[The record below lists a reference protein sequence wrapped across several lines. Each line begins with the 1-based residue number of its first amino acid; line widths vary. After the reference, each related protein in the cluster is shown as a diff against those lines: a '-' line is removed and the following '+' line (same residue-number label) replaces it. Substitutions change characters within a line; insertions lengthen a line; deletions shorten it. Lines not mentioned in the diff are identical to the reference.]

1 MSYNVSSTHGRAQSS
16 RNISVTALLAAI
28 GIGIASSAVQILIFT
43 LIKDK
48 LSRIYQ
54 PKTYLVPERQRT
66 SPPPRGAFR
75 WIASIFTY
83 KDTEIINKCGLDAYF
98 FLRYLQ
104 TLLFIFVP
112 LACLL
117 LPILL
122 PLNYLSGRNFAASDA
137 RESSDNDNIPAGLD
151 VLAWG
156 NISPN
161 KTSRYWIHLILA
173 VVVVIWICCVFF
185 AELRVYVRVRR
196 DYLTSAEHRLRA
208 SATTVLVTDIPST
221 WLTVEALSFLYDVFP
236 GGIRNIWI
244 NRDHR
249 KLLRKV
255 RAREGVVAMLE
266 SAETELIKRC
276 KQAQLKQQRE
286 LASNNTLQYYTTRE
300 EEENSNIRAD
310 QIAKGEGKSSGN
322 LNQIHQSIEEAVE
335 AAKAKNELDGWRSIN
350 KATTG
355 SLATIGKGFSR
366 GLRLVGR
373 VEETVIKNTE
383 NATKV
388 VDNIIETTNGFYD
401 IKSNSPKQEPS
412 KNWPR
417 TYISHHNTDYKNAEE
432 PTHSRIPY
440 SFGAI
445 TENSHKDAKHRW
457 WKFWN
462 GPSGSFPSPLPHG
475 YEKIANSRGKIPGA
489 SGLAQIAAQAK
500 SKVRKGQR
508 QKYPPHVDYSYKE
521 DEAKALWSKYIKKTD
536 RSTHRIPRFG
546 ISFLPYICPWIN
558 KKVDTIYW
566 CREELARLNVEIEYD
581 QDHSDNFPRANSA
594 FIQFNQQIA
603 AHMAVQVV
611 SHHTPM
617 YMAHRMVEVSPTDII
632 WDNMSIKWW
641 ESWLRNS
648 IVFIMAA
655 CMCLLWAIPVSATAL
670 LGNIP
675 ELAKKYHWLG
685 FLTGGKNTLAHVA
698 GILPA
703 IVLAI
708 LKVLPPVIFYH
719 LTALQGNRTGSLREL
734 SVQNYYFFFL
744 FVQVFLV
751 VSISNGAFA
760 TLARTGSVTS
770 VPTLMA
776 QNLPKASNYFFSYM
790 IIQALST
797 SASHLLQVSTLIMWF
812 LMPEF
817 LDNTARRKWKRNTT
831 LSTINWGVCFPT
843 YTNFACI
850 TIIYSAIAPLIM
862 VFAIITFTVLWIANR
877 YCMLYVYNYTE
888 DTGGLLYPRAIN
900 QTFVGL
906 YFMEICLIGLFLL
919 VRDSENNTACLP
931 QALIMVVVMIVTA
944 LFQILL
950 DRSFGPLYEHLPVTL
965 EDDAVL
971 RDKAFERA
979 HAASIIENGEF
990 QSATVSVSCDDDI
1003 WLRGLRLPATN
1014 ASDRSRS
1021 GVGTNITTHTG
1032 TSSVAIRPRNPLI
1045 TTSGDPDRPCGG
1057 HRKAMSEALFS
1068 GHRDEIEDL
1077 KPTERNALVSVAFE
1091 HEALRAMRPN
1101 VWVPQDDLGVSDQE
1115 VQRTEEFCKGNVWI
1129 TNKGAAL
1136 NSRLRVIYG
1145 TNPPDF
1151 TELDMAICCHR
1162 VTLVYTPSSNTACT
1176 ESSTFGPTSIPTT
1189 TVNTATESA
1198 YLPVTDRTT
1207 SPTKSTYT
1215 SKYNTRTSGSTS
1227 IPTTTVN
1234 AATESASSPSTTVVH
1249 GIIITDSTTSPT
1261 KSSATSKSSTS
1272 TFSSPCFAPIN
1283 GCAKG
1288 KNIIAQSS
1296 LTKDTDGHYRC
1307 DLLNCD
1313 ALAAWD
1319 QDVTESNPDLC
1330 HRYFIY
1336 HSYCRDDYTFPEMS
1350 SLLP

>member
-1 MSYNVSSTHGRAQSS
+1 MSYNVSSAQGRAQSS

-48 LSRIYQ
+48 LARIYQ

-122 PLNYLSGRNFAASDA
+122 PLNYLSGRNVAASNA
-137 RESSDNDNIPAGLD
+137 RESSANDNISAGLD

-161 KTSRYWIHLILA
+161 KTSRYWIHLILS

-244 NRDHR
+244 NRDYR

-266 SAETELIKRC
+266 YAETELIRRC
-276 KQAQLKQQRE
+276 KQAQLKRQKE
-286 LASNNTLQYYTTRE
+286 LGSNNTLQYYTTME
-300 EEENSNIRAD
+300 EEENSNIRGV
-310 QIAKGEGKSSGN
+310 QIAKGDGKSSGN

-335 AAKAKNELDGWRSIN
+335 AAKAKSELDDWRSVN

-355 SLATIGKGFSR
+355 SLATIGKGFGR
-366 GLRLVGR
+366 GLRLVSR
-373 VEETVIKNTE
+373 VEETIKNTE

-388 VDNIIETTNGFYD
+388 VDGIIETTNGFYD
-401 IKSNSPKQEPS
+401 VKSNSPKQESS

-417 TYISHHNTDYKNAEE
+417 TYISHHNTDYKDSEE
-432 PTHSRIPY
+432 PAHSRIPY

-445 TENSHKDAKHRW
+445 TENGHKDAKHSW

-489 SGLAQIAAQAK
+489 SSLVETAAQAK
-500 SKVRKGQR
+500 PKIRKGQS
-508 QKYPPHVDYSYKE
+508 QEYPLHVDYNYKE
-521 DEAKALWSKYIKKTD
+521 DEAKALWNKYIKKTD
-536 RSTHRIPRFG
+536 RSTHRIPRLG
-546 ISFLPYICPWIN
+546 IGFLPYICPWIN

-603 AHMAVQVV
+603 AHMAAQAV

-617 YMAHRMVEVSPTDII
+617 YMAQRVVEVSPTDII

-641 ESWLRNS
+641 ESWLRTS
-648 IVFIMAA
+648 IVFTVVA

-675 ELAKKYHWLG
+675 ALAKKYDWLG
-685 FLTGGKNTLAHVA
+685 FLVGAESVLEHIA

-719 LTALQGNRTGSLREL
+719 LAMLEGNRTGSLREL

-751 VSISNGAFA
+751 VSVSNGAFA

-770 VPTLMA
+770 IPVLMA
-776 QNLPKASNYFFSYM
+776 QNIPKASNYFFSYM

-797 SASHLLQVSTLIMWF
+797 SSGRLLQVSTLIMWF
-812 LMPEF
+812 LMSKF
-817 LDNTARRKWKRNTT
+817 VDNTARKKWTRNVS
-831 LSTINWGVCFPT
+831 LSTMRWGEYFPT

-850 TIIYSAIAPLIM
+850 TIIYSTIAPLILI
-862 VFAIITFTVLWIANR
+862 FAIITFTLLWITNR

-906 YFMEICLIGLFLL
+906 YFMEVCLIGLFLL
-919 VRDSENNTACLP
+919 VRDSENNVPCLP
-931 QALIMVVVMIVTA
+931 QALIMIVVMIMTA

-950 DRSFGPLYEHLPVTL
+950 DQSFGPLYKHLPVTL
-965 EDDAVL
+965 EDDAIL

-979 HAASIIENGEF
+979 HAARITEDDEF
-990 QSATVSVSCDDDI
+990 QSAAFPVSCDDSI
-1003 WLRGLRLPATN
+1003 ELRKLHCPAANT
-1014 ASDRSRS
+1014 SDPSP
-1021 GVGTNITTHTG
+1021 
-1032 TSSVAIRPRNPLI
+1032 SSTIPNTAHGGAFSVVIRPCNPRT
-1045 TTSGDPDRPCGG
+1045 TTSGDPDKRGSGRC
-1057 HRKAMSEALFS
+1057 KDIEAQKTMTEALFS

-1077 KPTERNALVSVAFE
+1077 KPTERNALINVAFQ

-1101 VWVPQDDLGVSDQE
+1101 VWLPHDDLGVSDQE

-1129 TNKGAAL
+1129 TNKGTAL
-1136 NSRLRVIYG
+1136 DSRLRVIYR

-1151 TELDMAICCHR
+1151 TEL
-1162 VTLVYTPSSNTACT
+1162 N
-1176 ESSTFGPTSIPTT
+1176 
-1189 TVNTATESA
+1189 N
-1198 YLPVTDRTT
+1198 
-1207 SPTKSTYT
+1207 
-1215 SKYNTRTSGSTS
+1215 
-1227 IPTTTVN
+1227 
-1234 AATESASSPSTTVVH
+1234 
-1249 GIIITDSTTSPT
+1249 
-1261 KSSATSKSSTS
+1261 
-1272 TFSSPCFAPIN
+1272 
-1283 GCAKG
+1283 
-1288 KNIIAQSS
+1288 
-1296 LTKDTDGHYRC
+1296 
-1307 DLLNCD
+1307 
-1313 ALAAWD
+1313 
-1319 QDVTESNPDLC
+1319 
-1330 HRYFIY
+1330 
-1336 HSYCRDDYTFPEMS
+1336 
-1350 SLLP
+1350 